1 MDRSKE
7 NSKAA
12 FDRQAA
18 GYDQGACGQHARSLY
33 PLLLAKLAR
42 IPFHTAL
49 DLGCGTGEM
58 MRLLLEADPG
68 RKLFGLDLSEE
79 MLSVARAKLQGRAA
93 LTVGDSE
100 RLPYP
105 DSVFDVVYCNDTFHH
120 YPAPEKVLGE
130 VCRVLWAG
138 GTLLLGDCWQP
149 PVGRAIMNVY
159 MRHSKTGDV
168 KIYSRKELTALLAE
182 YFHDVTWER
191 AGLTACIALGR
202 KGA

>member
-1 MDRSKE
+1 
-7 NSKAA
+7 
-12 FDRQAA
+12 
-18 GYDQGACGQHARSLY
+18 
-33 PLLLAKLAR
+33 
-42 IPFHTAL
+42 
-49 DLGCGTGEM
+49 

-105 DSVFDVVYCNDTFHH
+105 DSVFDVVYCNDSFHH

-130 VCRVLWAG
+130 VFRVLRPG
-138 GTLLLGDCWQP
+138 GTFLLGDCWQP

>member
-1 MDRSKE
+1 M
-7 NSKAA
+7 
-12 FDRQAA
+12 
-18 GYDQGACGQHARSLY
+18 
-33 PLLLAKLAR
+33 
-42 IPFHTAL
+42 I
-49 DLGCGTGEM
+49 
-58 MRLLLEADPG
+58 RLLLEADPG

-105 DSVFDVVYCNDTFHH
+105 DGMFDVVYCNDSFHH

-130 VCRVLWAG
+130 VSRVLRPG
-138 GTLLLGDCWQP
+138 GTFLLGDCWQP
-149 PVGRAIMNVY
+149 PVGRAIMNIY
-159 MRHSKTGDV
+159 MHHSKTGDV

-191 AGLTACIALGR
+191 AGLTACIASGR

>member
-58 MRLLLEADPG
+58 IRLLLEADPG
-68 RKLFGLDLSEE
+68 RKPG
-79 MLSVARAKLQGRAA
+79 
-93 LTVGDSE
+93 
-100 RLPYP
+100 
-105 DSVFDVVYCNDTFHH
+105 
-120 YPAPEKVLGE
+120 
-130 VCRVLWAG
+130 
-138 GTLLLGDCWQP
+138 
-149 PVGRAIMNVY
+149 PVGRNAV
-159 MRHSKTGDV
+159 SGPGKT
-168 KIYSRKELTALLAE
+168 
-182 YFHDVTWER
+182 
-191 AGLTACIALGR
+191 AGQGGADGR
-202 KGA
+202 GQ

>member
-1 MDRSKE
+1 MERSKE
-7 NSKAA
+7 NSTAA
-12 FDRQAA
+12 FDPQAA
-18 GYDQGACGQHARSLY
+18 GHDQGACGQHARSLY
-33 PLLLAKLAR
+33 PRLLAKRAR

-58 MRLLLEADPG
+58 IRLLLEADPG

-105 DSVFDVVYCNDTFHH
+105 DGMFDVVYCNDSFHH

-130 VCRVLWAG
+130 VSRVLRPG
-138 GTLLLGDCWQP
+138 GTFLLGDCWQP